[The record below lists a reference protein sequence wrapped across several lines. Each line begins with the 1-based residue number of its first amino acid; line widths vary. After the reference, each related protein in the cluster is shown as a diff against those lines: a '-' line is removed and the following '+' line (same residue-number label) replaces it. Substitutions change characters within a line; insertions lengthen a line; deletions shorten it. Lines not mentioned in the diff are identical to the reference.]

1 MKEFENKIYRRLLAP
16 VLACLVLALAGCS
29 QDATEAEAPSS
40 PTGGTYLT
48 IVTRGINTTD
58 DTQYEDYVKTLR
70 VIAFKGDATA
80 SLNVRFEENEL
91 PDHTGSGDDAEVDLT
106 NQEKLQIGTGGG
118 SYTFYFIAN
127 EDNHFTT
134 SNTDL
139 SKALSADDITAETL
153 ESMQVTFTQDEI
165 KAPSTPI
172 SKYMLMSTK
181 MTVYIEEG
189 VKKPIEIELVRAL
202 AKAQLV
208 LRKETAAT
216 NINFTSI
223 SAVIGNGM
231 IPVSYSLLPDKG
243 EVITNYLSDEI
254 ALSGSFIFEEDGDF
268 TNIYMSETFYLPERY
283 LTDENNYLEG
293 ALNLIVTTANP
304 EKEYAV
310 PIGDD
315 KGDSDATNNDYNIIR
330 NTAYTTTG
338 TFSTPITIN
347 SLSFTCASWFNEKI
361 VVPPYK

>member
-29 QDATEAEAPSS
+29 QDAAETEAPSS

-80 SLNVRFEENEL
+80 SLNVKFAENEL

-127 EDNHFTT
+127 EDNHFTI
-134 SNTDL
+134 SNTGL
-139 SKALSADDITAETL
+139 SEALSADDITAETL
-153 ESMQVTFTQDEI
+153 ENMQVAFTQEEVN
-165 KAPSTPI
+165 APLTPI

-181 MTVYIEEG
+181 MPVYIKEG
-189 VKKPIEIELVRAL
+189 VNKPIEVVLDRAL

-208 LRKETAAT
+208 IQSTSEIAT
-216 NINFTSI
+216 VSVSLPKNE
-223 SAVIGNGM
+223 
-231 IPVSYSLLPDKG
+231 IPASYSLIKQGTIGSSSSASGEDIQLDPTTDKPFYDKAESENNQYVS
-243 EVITNYLSDEI
+243 EVV
-254 ALSGSFIFEEDGDF
+254 
-268 TNIYMSETFYLPERY
+268 YLPERSATSADDALY
-283 LTDENNYLEG
+283 YSITIGGNTYNNVASIADG
-293 ALNLIVTTANP
+293 IT
-304 EKEYAV
+304 
-310 PIGDD
+310 
-315 KGDSDATNNDYNIIR
+315 DATKVNYNIIR
-330 NTAYTTTG
+330 NFAYTTICTYSQPATLSLTYTVQPWGTG
-338 TFSTPITIN
+338 GGEHTFN
-347 SLSFTCASWFNEKI
+347 
-361 VVPPYK
+361 